1 MEKLRVAFILT
12 RAISNM
18 YVSFSRSYDW
28 DLCLNRHNQVI
39 IDMPDDAVNLPDEK
53 RRDFLYDYW
62 DKHKEQLIKEYI
74 EPQYPGMVPRWQE
87 VW

>member
-1 MEKLRVAFILT
+1 
-12 RAISNM
+12 
-18 YVSFSRSYDW
+18 
-28 DLCLNRHNQVI
+28 
-39 IDMPDDAVNLPDEK
+39 MPDDAVNLPDEK